1 MQGLGM
7 GLGRGIARFY
17 LALYD
22 LAMRLGPLRG
32 ALVIG
37 YGPILAAILVFLVKT
52 PLLDPVFGATG
63 ATLFI
68 FVVFAAFGPLMNT
81 GSKVVTEIVHF
92 RRKGAWPGAGP
103 LDRPAAM
110 APTMQRIEALRIW
123 ARGGDL

>member
-1 MQGLGM
+1 MQGLAM
-7 GLGRGIARFY
+7 GLGRGMARFY

-22 LAMRLGPLRG
+22 LAMRLGPLPG

-37 YGPILAAILVFLVKT
+37 YGPILLAILAFLVKT
-52 PLLDPVFGATG
+52 PLLDPWFGASG

-81 GSKVVTEIVHF
+81 GSKVVTEILHF

-103 LDRPAAM
+103 LERPAAL
-110 APTMQRIEALRIW
+110 APTMARIETLRIW
-123 ARGGDL
+123 AKGGNL